1 MHRVV
6 RGAVGDDPRGLSWRA
21 TNPGMLLYLSTGR
34 DRVRRSQGSE
44 QLPGD
49 VALEC
54 AHDLLRGAAFG
65 PAACDIGAGGGIDSH
80 ADDRDRRERAIQTP
94 IAAAVESVPHGVAR

>member
-1 MHRVV
+1 
-6 RGAVGDDPRGLSWRA
+6 
-21 TNPGMLLYLSTGR
+21 MLLYLSTGR

-94 IAAAVESVPHGVAR
+94 IAAAGISGNSASSTRISGSKESTAEPRGDRT